1 MSANELTREES
12 RCLDRP
18 DGARIAYGIVRGG
31 GAAPRPL
38 LALAHGMGSNRT
50 RWSEFFEQTSLKS
63 SWNLLRFDLR
73 GHGESPWRGR
83 TGMEIWCDDLAA
95 ILDAEHCARAVLG
108 GHCLGA
114 NFALQF
120 AHRKPGRTRG
130 LVLIEP
136 MPPAADTGVMRR
148 LQPAA
153 PVLALAASAI
163 RALNALGLH
172 RRRLETLD
180 LKALDAAT
188 RAAMAAQ
195 DSARPMTRVYA
206 SPLFDLRYMT
216 TAAYVQDLLEV
227 WRPFPALDAI
237 AAPVLALVCA
247 GNHFSDAAIVERH
260 LAALPRLSLRRIE
273 ALHWIPTE
281 KPTQMGE
288 AIEQWCANL
297 REPL

>member
-1 MSANELTREES
+1 MSRNELVGERTRF
-12 RCLDRP
+12 LDRP
-18 DGARIAYGIVRGG
+18 DGARIAYGIVRGDG
-31 GAAPRPL
+31 PRPL

-50 RWSEFFEQTSLKS
+50 RWSEFFKQTSLKA

-83 TGMEIWCDDLAA
+83 TGMEIWCEDLAA
-95 ILDAEHCARAVLG
+95 ILDAERCARAIVG

-114 NFALQF
+114 NFALHF
-120 AHRKPGRTRG
+120 AHRNPGRTRG

-136 MPPAADTGVMRR
+136 MPPAADTGAVRR
-148 LQPAA
+148 LQAA
-153 PVLALAASAI
+153 TPVFALATHAI

-172 RRRLETLD
+172 LRRLERLD
-180 LKALDAAT
+180 LEALDAAT
-188 RAAMAAQ
+188 RVAMASQ
-195 DSARPMTRVYA
+195 ESASPMTRAYA

-216 TAAYVQDLLEV
+216 TAAYLQDLLEL
-227 WRPFPALDAI
+227 WRPLPPLDAI
-237 AAPVLALVCA
+237 SAPALALVSA
-247 GNHFSDAAIVERH
+247 GRQFTDPAIVERH
-260 LAALPRLSLRRIE
+260 IAALPRLSLRRIE

-281 KPTQMGE
+281 QPKQMRE